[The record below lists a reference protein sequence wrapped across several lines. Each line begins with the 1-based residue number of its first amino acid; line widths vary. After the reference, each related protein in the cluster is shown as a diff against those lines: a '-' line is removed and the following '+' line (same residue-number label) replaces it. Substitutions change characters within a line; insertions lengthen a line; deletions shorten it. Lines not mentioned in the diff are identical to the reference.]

1 MSGKDT
7 NNVNVRIAGR
17 IYPLKIKG
25 EEESTI
31 LQIVDEVNE
40 EINRFQSQY
49 KNKDIQDCMSMVLLT
64 YAYDIY
70 KAKSE
75 SIDQPN
81 LSDKILELDHLLD
94 DLLK

>member
-7 NNVNVRIAGR
+7 NHINVRIAGR
-17 IYPLKIKG
+17 VYPLKIKG

-40 EINRFQSQY
+40 EISRFQSQY

-70 KAKSE
+70 KAKSQN
-75 SIDQPN
+75 DHTA
-81 LSDKILELDHLLD
+81 LSEKTLELDHLLD
-94 DLLK
+94 DLLSR

>member
-1 MSGKDT
+1 MSGKET
-7 NNVNVRIAGR
+7 NNINVRIAGR
-17 IYPLKIKG
+17 VYPLKIKG

-31 LQIVDEVNE
+31 LQIVDDVNA

-70 KAKSE
+70 KTKSQF
-75 SIDQPN
+75 DQTA
-81 LSDKILELDHLLD
+81 LSDKLLELDHLLD